1 MAEIPEIPE
10 IPKTMVIGIYLHGEL
25 PLNSNGNI
33 KIDVIP
39 NNMKVNI
46 INGVAPG
53 VPNISTLE
61 DYENM
66 ARNVYNKIKR
76 IKNWDKLTKSKTDN
90 ITKNIQIL
98 LKNTNKT
105 QATKIIKEHQ
115 CSYSKN
121 QMNNP
126 LNNPLNN
133 PFKQFAHHYDNSFR
147 ITSYESGDKIP
158 DKLYIKFRK
167 GEVINPNNIE
177 EKYFNR
183 IVLYNLEGEPDI
195 FEMFQS
201 VGLNIDEITLGQL
214 LEFLVNLGTEN
225 VIIVDLSC
233 YIFKGEPK
241 YLSERN
247 IRYLR
252 RLII

>member
-1 MAEIPEIPE
+1 MAE

-25 PLNSNGNI
+25 HLNNNGNI
-33 KIDVIP
+33 KTDVIP
-39 NNMKVNI
+39 NNMKVKI

-66 ARNVYNKIKR
+66 ARNVYKKIKR
-76 IKNWDKLTKSKTDN
+76 IKNWNKLTKYKTDS
-90 ITKNIQIL
+90 ITKNLQIL
-98 LKNTNKT
+98 LQNTNET
-105 QATKIIKEHQ
+105 QANKIIKEHQ
-115 CSYSKN
+115 CSYAKN
-121 QMNNP
+121 Q
-126 LNNPLNN
+126 LNNPL
-133 PFKQFAHHYDNSFR
+133 KQFAHHYDNSFR

-195 FEMFQS
+195 FEMVES